1 MDIYEAVKTRRSV
14 RDYNRCALT
23 DDDID
28 MLIDEIA
35 YINYKGNLNVQL
47 RLDEPQTFVG
57 GFASYGNI
65 KGARNYIAMVGP
77 KGKTIDER
85 LGYYGERLV
94 LAAQMRGIS
103 SVWLGLTY
111 NKGKMGAVVDKGDVC
126 PLVIAIGYS
135 DMGSGPRKVKP
146 LERFAKVKGNPMKST
161 DGLPQWFVSGLEM
174 VQLAPSAMNQQR
186 YVFDLVDGDQGMS
199 VRATTKMG
207 PYTKT
212 DLGIARYHFEIGAN
226 RYSNDWIWV

>member
-14 RDYNRCALT
+14 RDYNSDALT
-23 DDDID
+23 DEDID
-28 MLIDEIA
+28 ALIEEIA

-47 RLDEPQTFVG
+47 RVDEPQTFVG

-65 KGARNYIAMVGP
+65 KGACNYIAMVGP

-111 NKGKMGAVVDKGDVC
+111 NKGKMGAIVGKGDVC

-135 DMGSGPRKVKP
+135 DKGGSPRKVKP
-146 LERFAKVKGNPMKST
+146 LGQFAKVKGKPAEDV
-161 DGLPQWFVSGLEM
+161 DGLPQWFASGLEM

-186 YVFDLVDGDQGMS
+186 YAFDLVDGAQGMS
-199 VRATTKMG
+199 VRATTKRG
-207 PYTKT
+207 PYTKS
-212 DLGIARYHFEIGAN
+212 DLGIAKYHFEIGAN